1 MVKMLGHAMAPLMAD
16 KWELYLVEQ
25 KANDLEHRMEQL
37 LVEQKVYMMVSLMV
51 YTMECM
57 MV

>member
-1 MVKMLGHAMAPLMAD
+1 MEWKKARLKVHNSVK
-16 KWELYLVEQ
+16 Q
-25 KANDLEHRMEQL
+25 KVNDLEHRMEQL